1 MPSDLFLQSHFYSG
15 RSVIKIMAALLI
27 GASDTES
34 ITHESFHRLA
44 PTGEEQA
51 WTIPSD
57 LFMYIEAIVVLRQ
70 MKTMVDAL

>member
-1 MPSDLFLQSHFYSG
+1 M
-15 RSVIKIMAALLI
+15 IKIMAALLI

-70 MKTMVDAL
+70 MKTMVVAL